1 MLKKLPP
8 KPEKPMIRKHKTT
21 AEMVKQLLNVI
32 EDRVERA
39 NQKPAPHSNRLDST
53 LEQATM

>member
-1 MLKKLPP
+1 
-8 KPEKPMIRKHKTT
+8 MIRKHKTT

-39 NQKPAPHSNRLDST
+39 NQKPAPLSNRLDST

>member
-1 MLKKLPP
+1 LKKLPP

-39 NQKPAPHSNRLDST
+39 NQKPVPRSNRLDST